1 MAVMAADKE
10 NAAVAGEGSGPKRGA
25 CPKRGKL
32 QTPPSGKRYVVDAAN
47 GAVVRLA
54 MSLKSKV
61 VGRLAHCETVET
73 PVRHAVI
80 EVAKGRSVWTAAR
93 AAG

>member
-32 QTPPSGKRYVVDAAN
+32 QAKHASIRQETID
-47 GAVVRLA
+47 GAGTVLWCTW
-54 MSLKSKV
+54 
-61 VGRLAHCETVET
+61 GR
-73 PVRHAVI
+73 PWR
-80 EVAKGRSVWTAAR
+80 
-93 AAG
+93 